1 MKHKKFIRG
10 PLFLL
15 KMVLILAVTSVIVM
29 LLWNALIP
37 AIFSGP
43 VITYWQAAG
52 LLLLSKILFGT
63 MGRGCGKRHRH
74 YPDEMWKQ
82 KLKAKYE
89 AMSPE
94 EKEKFRSKCSSRFSF
109 TDVDIC
115 SGSENVEAGNN
126 SDQKTH

>member
-52 LLLLSKILFGT
+52 LLLLPRSCSALWGADAARGT
-63 MGRGCGKRHRH
+63 AITPMKCGGR
-74 YPDEMWKQ
+74 
-82 KLKAKYE
+82 
-89 AMSPE
+89 S
-94 EKEKFRSKCSSRFSF
+94 
-109 TDVDIC
+109 
-115 SGSENVEAGNN
+115 
-126 SDQKTH
+126 